1 MARTKTAPAKFE
13 KGDSDQD
20 NSDSEQD
27 HSEDDQ
33 TNATSRGCFPRGTGG
48 KRVPSDYSEEPAV
61 KLETS
66 EIELVHSESDKAK
79 AKAGLL
85 YHVRDNSKYRNVLAK
100 IVTLRK
106 DNPQDK
112 FIMKSIEDNKIIH
125 ARTIWFKGGCFP
137 RGMGGKRVPSDYS
150 EDRMVKSESG
160 MVHSESD
167 RAKVKAG
174 YKTPTKRRRVS
185 QDEDNSEQ
193 EEDHAKPGVGAQSKR
208 RLLYHV
214 RDNSKY
220 RYVRAEI
227 VKLRKDNPQNQFI
240 MKSTVDNKIIC
251 AGTIWFKGGCFPRG
265 MGGKR
270 VPSDYSE
277 EQVVK
282 PETSESGLV
291 HSESDRAKV
300 KSGYKTPTK
309 GRRVSQ
315 DEDNSEQ
322 EEDHAKPGVGAQPKR
337 RLLYHVHDNSKK
349 RNVLAEIVTLRKDNP
364 QDKFIMKSIED
375 NKIIHART
383 IWFKGGCFPRGMGGK
398 RVPNDYSEERVVKP
412 ETSENGLVHS
422 ESGRAKVKAEYI
434 IPPKIRRSSHDKD
447 DSTQEDDQTKVG
459 AEAQFK
465 IGEVSVPLLKLEP
478 KDHEGDPQACSSKD
492 QGYETPTENRRGS
505 QDEDDSADE
514 DDRAK
519 READMVYVY

>member
-208 RLLYHV
+208 R
-214 RDNSKY
+214 
-220 RYVRAEI
+220 
-227 VKLRKDNPQNQFI
+227 
-240 MKSTVDNKIIC
+240 
-251 AGTIWFKGGCFPRG
+251 GCFPRG